1 MSLHIAYCILHIV
14 KNTYFCFVSFVVII
28 LLTGCS
34 SQPLYKDTQV
44 MMGTFVEVISP
55 DKQAAAIVFNEIKR
69 IGKLLSKYDPQSEI
83 SQLNKLGKLKVS
95 PETFFILTKS
105 ILFYKQTNG
114 AFDVTVGPLLDVWG
128 FTDKKYIL
136 PDKSKIKQAMQFV
149 GSDKIVLNEVDSVV
163 KFNSPGVEIDLGAIA
178 KGFAV
183 DCAVEKLKG
192 AGVKSCLINA
202 GGQIYC
208 LGERFGK
215 PWKVAIKNP
224 RGQGNAGYLDLVNKA
239 VATSGDY
246 ESYFE
251 VAGKRYMHIFDPRTG
266 FPAESGAIC
275 VTVIAPDGLT
285 ADALATA
292 IMVLGKE
299 KSDAIVK
306 QYPEVIV
313 KIIDKNE

>member
-1 MSLHIAYCILHIV
+1 MFL
-14 KNTYFCFVSFVVII
+14 I
-28 LLTGCS
+28 LLVGCS

-55 DKQAAAIVFNEIKR
+55 DKEAAAIVFNEVKR
-69 IGKLLSKYDPQSEI
+69 IEKLLSKYDPESEI
-83 SQLNKLGKLKVS
+83 SQLNKFGKLKVS
-95 PETFFILTKS
+95 PETFFVLSKS
-105 ILFYKQTNG
+105 CLFWKQTNG

-128 FTDKKYIL
+128 FTDKNYKL
-136 PDKSKIKQAMQFV
+136 PDKSKIKEALRSV

-163 KFNSPGVEIDLGAIA
+163 EFNSPGVKVDLGAIA

-183 DCAVEKLKG
+183 DCAVEKLKE
-192 AGVKSCLINA
+192 AGIKSCLVNA

-208 LGERFGK
+208 LGKRFGK
-215 PWKVAIKNP
+215 PWRVVIQNP
-224 RGQGNAGYLDLVNKA
+224 RGPGSKGSFDLIDQA

-251 VAGKRYMHIFDPRTG
+251 VSGKRYMHIFDPRTG
-266 FPAESGAIC
+266 YPADNEVMC

-292 IMVLGKE
+292 MMVMGKE
-299 KSDAIVK
+299 KSDSLIK
-306 QYPEVIV
+306 QYPGVIV
-313 KIIDKNE
+313 RIVEKNA